1 MYSAVHNNDLEDL
14 EGDSSN
20 NMPQEPRKIL
30 PGFLYTGT
38 KQVRSLIFIES
49 IATFD
54 KGFCVLESIL
64 IWHSISMTVK
74 AIQKSQPQPSNDLN
88 ENYEMSLYEFL
99 YDISVQ

>member
-1 MYSAVHNNDLEDL
+1 MWTVICKSYFQQHVALPKTGPSDDSTYMYSAVHNNDLEDL

-20 NMPQEPRKIL
+20 NIPQEPRKIL

-64 IWHSISMTVK
+64 I
-74 AIQKSQPQPSNDLN
+74 
-88 ENYEMSLYEFL
+88 
-99 YDISVQ
+99 